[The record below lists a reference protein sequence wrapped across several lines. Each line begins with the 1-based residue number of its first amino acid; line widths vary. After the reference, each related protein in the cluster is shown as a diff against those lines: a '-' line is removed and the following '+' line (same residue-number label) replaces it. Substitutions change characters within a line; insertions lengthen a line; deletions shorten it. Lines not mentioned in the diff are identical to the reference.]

1 MCVCKLARY
10 VRNCVVFWKTIHSW
24 QKFYTTAGRGSRDK
38 FQVWELYSAI
48 SMQFK
53 FFWEKVDV
61 DVQRK
66 DQQCY
71 WSSFVRMAAIDTA
84 EVPHFQRKYNKL
96 QIATSTG
103 RLISNW
109 IFEMIDLWPWVEAN
123 IESIL
128 LQVVFWENGSDGERG
143 AGGGVARGASQSTRV
158 NRPEINC
165 GSTAAVNT
173 QLSVVNWQLTKVMI

>member
-1 MCVCKLARY
+1 
-10 VRNCVVFWKTIHSW
+10 
-24 QKFYTTAGRGSRDK
+24 
-38 FQVWELYSAI
+38 
-48 SMQFK
+48 MQFK

-71 WSSFVRMAAIDTA
+71 WSSFVCMAAIDKA

-109 IFEMIDLWPWVEAN
+109 FFEIIDLWPLVEAD
-123 IESIL
+123 IEYMSQL
-128 LQVVFWENGSDGERG
+128 LLLGKVEY
-143 AGGGVARGASQSTRV
+143 GGG
-158 NRPEINC
+158 PIFK
-165 GSTAAVNT
+165 
-173 QLSVVNWQLTKVMI
+173 VVLEC